1 MYECTRAKKRIE
13 SQGEDVEQG
22 YGLRV
27 TANGNQKQCH
37 KKIAQNK
44 CLQGILMEKNGE
56 GEGLKLGKVLHSW
69 VLLIYGNYKA

>member
-27 TANGNQKQCH
+27 TANGNQK
-37 KKIAQNK
+37 IAQNK
-44 CLQGILMEKNGE
+44 CLQGILMEKNGD